1 MALKDV
7 PQTSKISLNPQDS
20 RLTAYLRGETFSLE
34 EGECSSPKGWKLIC
48 AEGFPVGWG
57 KVVGNTV
64 KNKYP
69 SGWRQN
75 C

>member
-1 MALKDV
+1 M
-7 PQTSKISLNPQDS
+7 
-20 RLTAYLRGETFSLE
+20 
-34 EGECSSPKGWKLIC
+34 C
-48 AEGFPVGWG
+48 AKGFPLGWG

-75 C
+75 Y